1 MLSEKG
7 RIVTSRARRTVVIAA
22 LVLAAGAVGHRYYP
36 FVLAHISPPDKP
48 RPEKRMPWATKMET
62 PPLENFYRVA
72 PELYRGA
79 QPDAAGIRKLKEL
92 GVKTIV
98 NLRLAHSDADEIGG
112 LDIASEHI
120 RIDPFKPD
128 MDELVRFLRVAT
140 DPNRTP
146 VFVHCQRGTD
156 RTGLAAAVYRIVV
169 CGWTKTQAL
178 DEMLNGP
185 FGYDG
190 LFPNVPVFL
199 DSLDVA
205 ELRRRAQER
214 QPPRRG

>member
-1 MLSEKG
+1 MLSGKG
-7 RIVTSRARRTVVIAA
+7 RIVTPRARRTVVIAA

-36 FVLAHISPPDKP
+36 FVLARISPPALP
-48 RPEKRMPWATKMET
+48 RPEKRMPWATQMDV
-62 PPLENFYRVA
+62 PPLENFYRVT

-79 QPDAAGIRKLKEL
+79 QPDAAGMRKLKEL
-92 GVKTIV
+92 GIKTIV

-120 RIDPFKPD
+120 RIDPFKPE

-146 VFVHCQRGTD
+146 VFVHCQRGID
-156 RTGLAAAVYRIVV
+156 RTGLAVAAYRIVV
-169 CGWTKTQAL
+169 CRWTKTQAL

-185 FGYDG
+185 YGYDEI
-190 LFPNVPVFL
+190 FVNVPAFL
-199 DSLDVA
+199 DKLDLA
-205 ELRRRAQER
+205 ELRRRTEQ
-214 QPPRRG
+214 RR

>member
-1 MLSEKG
+1 MLSGKG
-7 RIVTSRARRTVVIAA
+7 RIVTPRARRTVVIAA

-36 FVLAHISPPDKP
+36 VVLARISPPALP
-48 RPEKRMPWATKMET
+48 RPEKRMPWATKMDA
-62 PPLENFYRVA
+62 PPLENFYRVT

-79 QPDAAGIRKLKEL
+79 QPDAAGMRKLKEL
-92 GVKTIV
+92 GIKTIV

-128 MDELVRFLRVAT
+128 MDVLVRFLRVAT

-146 VFVHCQRGTD
+146 VFVHCQRGID
-156 RTGLAAAVYRIVV
+156 RTGLAVAAYRIVV
-169 CGWTKTQAL
+169 CRWTKTQAL

-185 FGYDG
+185 FGYDEI
-190 LFPNVPVFL
+190 FVNVPAFL
-199 DSLDVA
+199 DKLDLA

>member
-1 MLSEKG
+1 MLSGKG
-7 RIVTSRARRTVVIAA
+7 RIVTPRARRTVVIAA

-36 FVLAHISPPDKP
+36 FVLARISPPALP
-48 RPEKRMPWATKMET
+48 RPEKRMTWATQMDV
-62 PPLENFYRVA
+62 PPLENFYRVT

-79 QPDAAGIRKLKEL
+79 QPDAAGMRKLKEL
-92 GVKTIV
+92 GIKTIV

-120 RIDPFKPD
+120 RIDPFNPE

-146 VFVHCQRGTD
+146 VFVHCQRGID
-156 RTGLAAAVYRIVV
+156 RTGLAVAAYRIVV
-169 CGWTKTQAL
+169 CRWTKTQAL

-185 FGYDG
+185 YGYDEI
-190 LFPNVPVFL
+190 FVNVPAFL
-199 DSLDVA
+199 DKLDLA
-205 ELRRRAQER
+205 ELRRRAEQ
-214 QPPRRG
+214 RR

>member
-1 MLSEKG
+1 
-7 RIVTSRARRTVVIAA
+7 
-22 LVLAAGAVGHRYYP
+22 VLFR
-36 FVLAHISPPDKP
+36 S
-48 RPEKRMPWATKMET
+48 
-62 PPLENFYRVA
+62 

-120 RIDPFKPD
+120 RMDALKPE
-128 MDELVRFLRVAT
+128 MDELVRFLRIAT

-205 ELRRRAQER
+205 ELRRRAEQR
-214 QPPRRG
+214 QQGK